1 MSNDYEEVNEE
12 LSDSK
17 ADISAENNARQLN
30 ARNIIGRKAEIARM
44 KSLAEEGGE
53 EMSGVDDGIPDD
65 DPAGG
70 ITDAYPY
77 QVTDET
83 LKASLAKL
91 PKADDLVK
99 PKTYRIKVN
108 GQERELSE
116 EEMIARVQKI
126 EAADQYLAE
135 AKRAAEAA
143 KAMPAQYAPPSAQ
156 EDAHQPDTLSDEDLA
171 LARAL
176 QVGSEEDAARAIKA
190 LRARATQAPSINLDE
205 VAARTKDQ
213 IEFQQ
218 DVDWFQKEYRDIFSD
233 EKLKQL
239 AIDMDDKLRREDL
252 AAGRIRRYRDRYAE
266 IGEELRKWI
275 GSNPAFEAKAKAKKE
290 TLTNIPQASVKARM
304 PVEEEEDDS
313 PSSVIQQMAAKR
325 GQIRM

>member
-1 MSNDYEEVNEE
+1 MANEYEENNEE
-12 LSDSK
+12 LAQIK
-17 ADISAENNARQLN
+17 ADITAENNAKQLN
-30 ARNIIGRKAEIARM
+30 ARMNIGRKSEIARM
-44 KSLAEEGGE
+44 KGLAEEGGE

-65 DPAGG
+65 DPSGG
-70 ITDAYPY
+70 MSDSYPY
-77 QVTDET
+77 QVSDET
-83 LKASLAKL
+83 MKASLAKL
-91 PKADDLVK
+91 PKAETLPAK
-99 PKTYRIKVN
+99 HKIKVN
-108 GQERELSE
+108 GQEQELTYE
-116 EEMIARVQKI
+116 ELVARAQKV

-135 AKRAAEAA
+135 AKRAAEASR
-143 KAMPAQYAPPSAQ
+143 AMPVQQPVASAQ
-156 EDAHQPDTLSDEDLA
+156 EEQAQPDTLSDEDLA

-190 LRARATQAPSINLDE
+190 IRNRASQPSAINLDE

-239 AIDMDDKLRREDL
+239 AIDMDDKLRRDDL
-252 AAGRIRRYRDRYAE
+252 TNGRVRRYRDRYVE

-290 TLTNIPQASVKARM
+290 TLTNIPQASVKAVR
-304 PVEEEEDDS
+304 PAEEEEDDS
-313 PSSVIQQMAAKR
+313 PASVIAQMAAKR